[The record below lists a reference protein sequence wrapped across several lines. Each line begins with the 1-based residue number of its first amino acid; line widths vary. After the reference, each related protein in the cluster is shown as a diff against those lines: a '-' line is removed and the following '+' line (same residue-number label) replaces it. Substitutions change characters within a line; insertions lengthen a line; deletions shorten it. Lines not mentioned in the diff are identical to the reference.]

1 MCRGGMARGTGGG
14 VGERRG
20 WLCSKSN
27 GGRRGRSE
35 GLGRVTGR
43 TGESPER
50 EWNQY
55 VEASVCP
62 WPHMRVSVPGEAKHA
77 SIYPVGRGEGGGER
91 RRVPRTLLWSNP
103 RGQASMPPLDVWS
116 CTWHPVT
123 RTLLEFLIGVFE
135 AIVGLVKTYFLRK
148 SWFDHWGTSNVI
160 EEPLAWIKKINISDI
175 FQYYAF
181 LLNISCWRIDIL
193 DTGIV
198 NINS

>member
-77 SIYPVGRGEGGGER
+77 SIYPVGRGEGGGWAKAGAPHPSLVQPSGPGEYAPFGCVIVYVTSGYANVTGIPHR
-91 RRVPRTLLWSNP
+91 CLWSHSGIGENVFLAKIVI
-103 RGQASMPPLDVWS
+103 RSLGHKQCYRRASGM
-116 CTWHPVT
+116 
-123 RTLLEFLIGVFE
+123 
-135 AIVGLVKTYFLRK
+135 
-148 SWFDHWGTSNVI
+148 N
-160 EEPLAWIKKINISDI
+160 
-175 FQYYAF
+175 
-181 LLNISCWRIDIL
+181 
-193 DTGIV
+193 
-198 NINS
+198 